1 MPLILETIVTT
12 MGEGG
17 SCHIV
22 PFGLIADGDD
32 FVVAPFRPSPTIAN
46 LERHPWLSA
55 AAPVDVRVIAGVV
68 TGRRQWATIPC
79 EKIDCLRLAEC
90 YAHMELEVRD
100 VQADDTRPR
109 FRCRVVHTAQHRP
122 FVGYNRAQAAV
133 IEAAILA
140 TRLGMLPPTKIRA
153 EMEYLGIAVSKTA
166 GPSESEAWSWI
177 KQKVDAALDLDPG
190 GEARRG

>member
-12 MGEGG
+12 MGERG

-22 PFGLIADGDD
+22 PFGLIADGGD

-55 AAPVDVRVIAGVV
+55 AAPIDVRVIAGAV
-68 TGRRQWATIPC
+68 TGRRHWATVQC

-100 VQADDTRPR
+100 VLADKARPR
-109 FRCRVVHTAQHRP
+109 FRCQVVHTAQHRP
-122 FVGYNRAQAAV
+122 FLGYNRAQAAV

-140 TRLGMLPPTKIRA
+140 TRLNMLPPTKIRT
-153 EMEYLGIAVSKTA
+153 EMEYLAIAVSKTA
-166 GPSESEAWSWI
+166 GPFELEAWSWI
-177 KQKVDAALDLDPG
+177 KERVDTALDSDPEVQSLG
-190 GEARRG
+190 G